1 MDISPDNFGSFTLV
15 LTSDELLLRE
25 VRYIFN
31 RVCSFCL
38 SMTSLHR
45 GKSANDSKLLS
56 YLWSD
61 FGSFAD

>member
-31 RVCSFCL
+31 RVCSL

-45 GKSANDSKLLS
+45 RKSANDSKL
-56 YLWSD
+56 YLWLN
-61 FGSFAD
+61 FG